1 MSSFFGKIKSLFIQ
15 EVEENEHQS
24 SIEEK
29 EDKHMEKDQ
38 EHTERDK
45 DKQEEKSEG
54 RQKAVGGRPNNDF
67 LAILITAM
75 QEASRDDA
83 TYLEFKQNIK
93 SLRHLDFDD
102 KTRYETAFA
111 IASNQGVDKQK
122 LLDSAAFYKKVLERE
137 GKKFETTLENQRQT
151 RVDARKLE
159 IKNIRDQIFEKQNEI
174 EKIKEEIRQLEEQI
188 SAEKEGMNDNRTRIE
203 KTASDFF
210 SSLEFLKAK
219 IVKDIDNFN
228 KYL

>member
-1 MSSFFGKIKSLFIQ
+1 MSSFFKKFKSLFIQ
-15 EVEENEHQS
+15 EVNGDYPEEEL
-24 SIEEK
+24 IP
-29 EDKHMEKDQ
+29 DKLMK
-38 EHTERDK
+38 K
-45 DKQEEKSEG
+45 DKGEAEEEF
-54 RQKAVGGRPNNDF
+54 QKEEVKKEEIPDVVGGKPSNDF

-75 QEASRDDA
+75 QEASREDA

-122 LLDSAAFYKKVLERE
+122 LLESATFYKNVLDKE
-137 GKKFETTLENQRQT
+137 GKKFELTLENQR
-151 RVDARKLE
+151 RNRIDGRKLE
-159 IKNIRDQIFEKQNEI
+159 IKKIRDLIFEKQNEI
-174 EKIKEEIRQLEEQI
+174 EKIKEEIRKLEEKI
-188 SAEKEGMNDNRTRIE
+188 SSEKEVMNNSRTRIE
-203 KTASDFF
+203 QTAGDFF

-219 IVKDIDNFN
+219 IVRDIDNFN

>member
-122 LLDSAAFYKKVLERE
+122 LLDSAAFYKKVLDKE
-137 GKKFETTLENQRQT
+137 GEKFESTLENQRQT

-159 IKNIRDQIFEKQNEI
+159 IKKIRDQIFEKQNEI

-188 SAEKEGMNDNRTRIE
+188 SAEKEGMNENRTRIE

-210 SSLEFLKAK
+210 SSLEFLKSK
-219 IVKDIDNFN
+219 IVKDIDNFK

>member
-45 DKQEEKSEG
+45 DKQEGKSEG
-54 RQKAVGGRPNNDF
+54 RQKAVVGRPNNDF

-122 LLDSAAFYKKVLERE
+122 LLDSAAFYKKVLDKE
-137 GKKFETTLENQRQT
+137 GEKFESTLENQRQT

-159 IKNIRDQIFEKQNEI
+159 IKKIRDQIFEKQNEI

-188 SAEKEGMNDNRTRIE
+188 SAEKEGMNENRTRIE

>member
-15 EVEENEHQS
+15 EAGEDDIQS

-29 EDKHMEKDQ
+29 EAKHMEKDQ
-38 EHTERDK
+38 EHTERD
-45 DKQEEKSEG
+45 DYKQEEKSEG

-75 QEASRDDA
+75 QEASRNDA

-122 LLDSAAFYKKVLERE
+122 LLDSAAFYKKVLDKE
-137 GKKFETTLENQRQT
+137 GEKFEATLENQRQN

-159 IKNIRDQIFEKQNEI
+159 IKKIRDQIFEKQNEI

-188 SAEKEGMNDNRTRIE
+188 SAEKEGMNENRTRIE

-210 SSLEFLKAK
+210 SSLEFLKSK
-219 IVKDIDNFN
+219 IVKDIDNFK